1 MGPGIAHTLADGAAP
16 DGLLKRLP
24 SRSESMARAYREM
37 NMARRIS
44 TAALAVA
51 ASLAAGSAG
60 AADAALI
67 AAATKE
73 GEVNWYSTQIISQ
86 LVRPVAAAFEKKYP
100 GIKVRATRANAT
112 EVAVK
117 ILNESRAGRVQS
129 DVFDGTTTVVPLKKE
144 GYVLRWLPDAAKE
157 YPAEVK
163 DAEGYWI
170 ANNLFIITPG
180 FNTAL
185 VSRGTEPKTY
195 QDLLNPKWR
204 GKLAWNGFPT
214 SSGAGGFVGTVLT
227 EMGREKGRAYLRELS
242 KQNIA
247 NLRGS
252 AREVLDQS
260 IAGEYPVVLQIFN
273 HHAVISAKKGA
284 PVDWIKM
291 EPTTG
296 TLSVISIHKNAPHPN
311 AAKLLV
317 DFIISKE
324 GQQVFRDADYIT
336 AHPDVPASIPT
347 LKPKEG
353 GFRVH
358 FFTPEQTEDN
368 MPEWKKV
375 SDEFFR

>member
-1 MGPGIAHTLADGAAP
+1 MVRCDRREII
-16 DGLLKRLP
+16 
-24 SRSESMARAYREM
+24 MAC
-37 NMARRIS
+37 RIS
-44 TAALAVA
+44 IAALALT
-51 ASLAAGSAG
+51 ASLAAGSAH

-67 AAATKE
+67 AAAMKE

-86 LVRPVAAAFEKKYP
+86 LVRPVTAAFEKKYP
-100 GIKVRATRANAT
+100 GIKVRATRANAS

-144 GYVLRWLPDAAKE
+144 GYVLKWLPDAAKE

-170 ANNLFIITPG
+170 ANNLFVITAG
-180 FNTAL
+180 FNTNL
-185 VSRGTEPKTY
+185 VPRGTEPKTY

-204 GKLAWNGFPT
+204 GKMAWNGFPT
-214 SSGAGGFVGTVLT
+214 SSGLGGFVGTVLK
-227 EMGREKGRAYLRELS
+227 EMGPEKGRAYLRELS
-242 KQNIA
+242 KQNVA

-252 AREVLDQS
+252 AREVLDQA
-260 IAGEYPVVLQIFN
+260 IAGEYAIALQIFN

-291 EPTTG
+291 EPLTG

-317 DFIISKE
+317 DFIISRE

-336 AHPDVPASIPT
+336 AHPDVPASVPT

-353 GFRVH
+353 GFRTH
-358 FFTPEQTEDN
+358 FFTPEQTEEQ